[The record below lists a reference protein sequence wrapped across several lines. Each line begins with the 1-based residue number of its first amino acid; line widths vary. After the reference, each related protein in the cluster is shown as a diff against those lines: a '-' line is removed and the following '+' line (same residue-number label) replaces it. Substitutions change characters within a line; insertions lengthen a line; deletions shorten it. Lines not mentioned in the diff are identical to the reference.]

1 MVDSNQITAADIGL
15 APANDPDLASLN
27 LREVRDEAEKR
38 AVITVLGRVNG
49 NIVKAAE
56 IWVSVAPLCTT

>member
-1 MVDSNQITAADIGL
+1 
-15 APANDPDLASLN
+15 
-27 LREVRDEAEKR
+27 
-38 AVITVLGRVNG
+38 VLGRVNG

>member
-1 MVDSNQITAADIGL
+1 MITAADIGA
-15 APANDPDLASLN
+15 APANDLDLASLS

-38 AVITVLGRVNG
+38 AVITVLGRANG

-56 IWVSVAPLCTT
+56 TLGISRALCTT